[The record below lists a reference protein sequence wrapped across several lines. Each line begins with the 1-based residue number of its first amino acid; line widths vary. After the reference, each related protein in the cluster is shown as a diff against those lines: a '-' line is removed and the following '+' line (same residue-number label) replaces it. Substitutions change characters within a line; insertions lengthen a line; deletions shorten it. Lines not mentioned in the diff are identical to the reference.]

1 MYDFDTAC
9 PQIFC
14 GARNRWIF
22 YPGVVTRWFTKPEDQ
37 QRAGI
42 FIEDLIRAPAEPGN
56 YRPLVRVGEEDCVE
70 PEFGTTV
77 DIDGLGMSAG
87 ARSHLLQLD
96 DFVDD
101 PPEADPGPVPNRKE
115 VFEHLKGKVVSLKA
129 ELRSD
134 EEGILKWYFENWL
147 SCGADWDKWLDKVKF
162 RP

>member
-1 MYDFDTAC
+1 M
-9 PQIFC
+9 
-14 GARNRWIF
+14 
-22 YPGVVTRWFTKPEDQ
+22 
-37 QRAGI
+37 
-42 FIEDLIRAPAEPGN
+42 
-56 YRPLVRVGEEDCVE
+56 RVGEEDCVE